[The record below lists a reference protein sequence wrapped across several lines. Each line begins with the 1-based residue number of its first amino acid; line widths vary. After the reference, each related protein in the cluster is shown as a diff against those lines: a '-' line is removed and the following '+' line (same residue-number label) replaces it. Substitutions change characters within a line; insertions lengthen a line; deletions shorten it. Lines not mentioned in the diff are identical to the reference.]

1 MTWFKVD
8 DKLYTHRKVRAL
20 SKGALALWVLAGS
33 YCADH
38 LTDGVI
44 QPSDVGWLGGTDE
57 EVAELVEAGMWDEH
71 PDGWEFHD
79 WDHYQ
84 PSKSKVEER
93 RRAERERVAAWREQ
107 QREAKAKST
116 SIYPVPS
123 RPSYVVTN
131 AVSNGMS
138 NAVTDAVQPADPSL
152 VAEVVADIRSS
163 LRSTR

>member
-38 LTDGVI
+38 LTDGVVH
-44 QPSDVGWLGGTDE
+44 PSDVGWLGGTVH
-57 EVAELVEAGMWDEH
+57 EVDELVASGLWDEH

-84 PSKSKVEER
+84 PTKTKVEER
-93 RRAERERVAAWREQ
+93 RRAERERVAAWREAQ
-107 QREAKAKST
+107 KQSRPNAKSDT
-116 SIYPVPS
+116 SSIPVPS
-123 RPSYVVTN
+123 RPPSAVTN
-131 AVSNGMS
+131 AVSNG
-138 NAVTDAVQPADPSL
+138 VTPADPSTI
-152 VAEVVADIRSS
+152 AAAVADIRST
-163 LRSTR
+163 LRSPK

>member
-8 DKLYTHRKVRAL
+8 DKLYTHRKVRSL

-38 LTDGVI
+38 LTDGVV
-44 QPSDVGWLGGTDE
+44 QPSDVGWLGGTDD

-79 WDHYQ
+79 WEHYQ
-84 PSKSKVEER
+84 PSRSKVESR
-93 RRAERERVAAWREQ
+93 RAAERERVAAWREQ
-107 QREAKAKST
+107 QRASKKNDS
-116 SIYPVPS
+116 SYIPVPS
-123 RPSYVVTN
+123 RPSFAVTN

-138 NAVTDAVQPADPSL
+138 NAVTDAVQPADPQT
-152 VAEVVADIRSS
+152 VASVVADIRST
-163 LRSTR
+163 LRSAQ